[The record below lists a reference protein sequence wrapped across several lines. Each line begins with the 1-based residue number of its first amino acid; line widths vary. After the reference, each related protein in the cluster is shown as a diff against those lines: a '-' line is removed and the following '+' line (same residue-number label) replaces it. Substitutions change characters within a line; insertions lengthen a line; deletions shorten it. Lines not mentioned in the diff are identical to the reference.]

1 MDFTNLYQMS
11 SFLCIEAVQ
20 IRYMLEIVC
29 IQVTGIQ
36 SQIRLYIV
44 CIFYNL

>member
-1 MDFTNLYQMS
+1 MNSACAYQLCS
-11 SFLCIEAVQ
+11 SFCIKLLQVREV
-20 IRYMLEIVC
+20 LEIVC
-29 IQVTGIQ
+29 IQITGIQ